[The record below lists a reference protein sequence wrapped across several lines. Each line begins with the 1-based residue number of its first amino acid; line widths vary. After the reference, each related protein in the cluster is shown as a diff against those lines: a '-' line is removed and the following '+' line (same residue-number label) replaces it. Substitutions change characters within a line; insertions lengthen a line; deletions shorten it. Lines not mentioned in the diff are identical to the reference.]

1 MAANRGPEIEQIFN
15 FLTKQFPNKDPEAI
29 LELATSKTRS
39 GIAGDAAANTKLI
52 EKEAE
57 IRKRYAGI
65 KQIYKGAALAEQ
77 VANEKREIEDL
88 RRSSQGI
95 GGLDTSDPLPNVKVL
110 GSRPAS

>member
-1 MAANRGPEIEQIFN
+1 MAAAKGPEIEQVFN
-15 FLTKQFPNKDPEAI
+15 FLAKQFPDKDPAAL
-29 LELATSKTRS
+29 LEMAVKNTRP

-65 KQIYKGAALAEQ
+65 KQLYKGAALAEQ

-95 GGLDTSDPLPNVKVL
+95 GGLDTSDPNAGFTVKGVK
-110 GSRPAS
+110 